1 MRIPSKYRKRGVRRA
16 RSLSAWIVTIVTA
29 GSEDRECRVIDVS
42 KDGAKVIA
50 PVPSQ
55 VPDRFE
61 IRFARGAKR
70 HRVCVVV
77 WRRVNVIGVQFAS
90 E

>member
-1 MRIPSKYRKRGVRRA
+1 MRIPSKYLKRGVRRA
-16 RSLSAWIVTIVTA
+16 RSLSAWIVTA
-29 GSEDRECRVIDVS
+29 GSEDQECRVIDVS
-42 KDGAKVIA
+42 KNGAKVIA

-61 IRFARGAKR
+61 IRFAQGAKR